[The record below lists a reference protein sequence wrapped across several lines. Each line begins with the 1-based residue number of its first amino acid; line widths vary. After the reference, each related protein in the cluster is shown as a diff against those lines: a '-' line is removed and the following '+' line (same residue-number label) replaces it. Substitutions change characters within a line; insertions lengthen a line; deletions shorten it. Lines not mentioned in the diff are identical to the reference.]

1 MNRFSIGTHAFILIV
16 LAVGIIYSL
25 PNLYP
30 AKPAIQIAYTDSGQS
45 ADQGLLNEVTEILSA
60 KSIQSESIGLKDNNI
75 VAKFSSF
82 DDQLAAKSALQR
94 ILLDRAI
101 VALNLEPSTPQWLRD
116 IGGGPLK
123 LGLDLSGGVHFLLE
137 VDIES
142 ALDNRLDSLLNQ
154 YRKKFRD
161 DRINVESSQKK
172 DKELSFSFA
181 SDEDYNKALKVFG
194 DDNITAVGTALYD
207 IQTNTIRN
215 NVDISYSQSAIK
227 EIRDYAVGQN
237 LMTLRNRV
245 NELGVSEPIVQRQG
259 SSRIVVELP
268 GVQDTTAAKKI
279 IGKTANLEF
288 RLEAAPDDN
297 ITAVGTALY
306 DIQTNTIRNN
316 VDISYS
322 QSAIKEIRDYAVG
335 QNLMT
340 LRNRVNELGVSEPI
354 VQRQGSSRIVVEL
367 PGVQDTTAAK
377 KIIGKTAN
385 LEFRLEAAPTTSR
398 LRKEEFTYQD
408 ERMGSAYLEKN
419 IIVAGERVTN
429 ASSGFDESGFAQVN
443 ISLDMQGGRAMQK
456 ATSGNIGRR
465 LGVLF
470 VERKNKSTLTI
481 DENGDEVIEQSSYIE
496 KNIISLATVQAVL
509 GTGFRITGVGSP
521 QEASELALLLR
532 AGALAAP
539 MKFVEERTVGP
550 SLGKEN
556 IELGIRSIIIGLLSV
571 VLFMVFYYRWFG
583 LAANI
588 ALFANVVLITGFMSL
603 LGATLT
609 LPGIAGIVLT
619 IGMAVDANVLIFSRI
634 REELAE
640 GRDPQTAIQ
649 EGFSR
654 AFVTIFDANVTTL
667 IASIVLYA
675 IGTGPIKGFAITL
688 SIGIITSMFTAILG
702 TRAIINLMYG
712 NKNIKELR
720 V

>member
-1 MNRFSIGTHAFILIV
+1 MNRFSIWTYTFILMV
-16 LAVGIIYSL
+16 LSIGLIYSL

-30 AKPAIQIAYTDSGQS
+30 AKPAIQIAYTDSGKS
-45 ADQGLLNEVTEILSA
+45 ADQILLNQVKDILEG
-60 KSIQSESIGLKDNNI
+60 QSTGVESVGLKDNNI
-75 VAKFSSF
+75 IAKFDNF
-82 DDQLAAKSALQR
+82 DDQLAGKAALQK
-94 ILLDRAI
+94 ILLDDAI
-101 VALNLEPSTPQWLRD
+101 VALNLEPSTPQWLRN

-137 VDIES
+137 VDIDS
-142 ALDNRLDSLLNQ
+142 ALDNRLESLLNE

-161 DRINVESSQKK
+161 DRINVESSRK
-172 DKELSFSFA
+172 DNKDLVFSFA
-181 SDEDYNKALKVFG
+181 SDEDYNKALRVFNE
-194 DDNITAVGTALYD
+194 DNITPLGTSLYD
-207 IQTNTIRN
+207 LSTNSIRN
-215 NVDISYSQSAIK
+215 LVELTYSTSAIK

-259 SSRIVVELP
+259 SSRIVVQLP

-288 RLEAAPDDN
+288 RLEAA
-297 ITAVGTALY
+297 
-306 DIQTNTIRNN
+306 
-316 VDISYS
+316 S
-322 QSAIKEIRDYAVG
+322 
-335 QNLMT
+335 
-340 LRNRVNELGVSEPI
+340 
-354 VQRQGSSRIVVEL
+354 
-367 PGVQDTTAAK
+367 
-377 KIIGKTAN
+377 
-385 LEFRLEAAPTTSR
+385 TTSR
-398 LRKEEFTYQD
+398 LRKEEFDWQD
-408 ERMGSAYLEKN
+408 ERMGSAFLEKN

-429 ASSGFDESGFAQVN
+429 ANSGFDENGLAQVN
-443 ISLDMQGGRAMQK
+443 ITLDMQGGRAMQK
-456 ATSGNIGRR
+456 ATNGNIGRR

-470 VERKNKSTLTI
+470 VEQKNKSVLTK
-481 DENGDEVIEQSSYIE
+481 DADGNDVIEQTSYIE
-496 KNIISLATVQAVL
+496 KEIISLATVQAVL
-509 GTGFRITGVGSP
+509 GTSFRITGVGSP

-556 IELGIRSIIIGLLSV
+556 IELGVRSIIIGLFSV
-571 VLFMVFYYRWFG
+571 IAFMLFYYRWFG
-583 LAANI
+583 FAANI

-634 REELAE
+634 REELKD
-640 GRDPQTAIQ
+640 GKDPQTAIQ

-654 AFVTIFDANVTTL
+654 AFVTIVDANVTTL

-675 IGTGPIKGFAITL
+675 IGTGPVKGFAITL
-688 SIGIITSMFTAILG
+688 SIGILTSMFTAILG

-712 NKNIKELR
+712 NQNIKELR

>member
-1 MNRFSIGTHAFILIV
+1 MNRFSAGTHAFILMV
-16 LAVGIIYSL
+16 LAIGVIYSL

-30 AKPAIQIAYTDSGQS
+30 AKPAIQIAYTDSGKS
-45 ADQGLLNEVTEILSA
+45 ADQPLLDQVTEILASTN
-60 KSIQSESIGLKDNNI
+60 INSESIGLKNNNI

-154 YRKKFRD
+154 YRKRFRD
-161 DRINVESSQKK
+161 DRISVESSQKK
-172 DKELSFSFA
+172 DKQLIFEFVG
-181 SDEDYNKALKVFG
+181 DEDYNKALKIFG

-207 IQTNTIRN
+207 LQPSTIRN
-215 NVDISYSQSAIK
+215 RVSLAYSQSAIK

-288 RLEAAPDDN
+288 RLEAA
-297 ITAVGTALY
+297 
-306 DIQTNTIRNN
+306 
-316 VDISYS
+316 S
-322 QSAIKEIRDYAVG
+322 
-335 QNLMT
+335 
-340 LRNRVNELGVSEPI
+340 
-354 VQRQGSSRIVVEL
+354 
-367 PGVQDTTAAK
+367 
-377 KIIGKTAN
+377 
-385 LEFRLEAAPTTSR
+385 TTSR
-398 LRKEEFTYQD
+398 LRKEEFDYQD
-408 ERMGSAYLEKN
+408 ERMGAAYLEKN
-419 IIVAGERVTN
+419 VIVAGERVTN

-456 ATSGNIGRR
+456 ATSGNIGRK

-470 VERKNKSTLTI
+470 VERKNKSVLTV
-481 DENGDEVIEQSSYIE
+481 DENGDEIIEQTSYIE
-496 KNIISLATVQAVL
+496 KSIISLATVQAVL
-509 GTGFRITGVGSP
+509 GTSFRITGVGSP

-556 IELGIRSIIIGLLSV
+556 IELGVRSIIIGLLSV
-571 VLFMVFYYRWFG
+571 IAFMLFYYRWFG

-640 GRDPQTAIQ
+640 GKDPQTAIQ

-688 SIGIITSMFTAILG
+688 SIGIITSMFTAIMG

-712 NKNIKELR
+712 NKNIQELR

>member
-1 MNRFSIGTHAFILIV
+1 MNRFSIWTYAFILMV
-16 LAVGIIYSL
+16 LSIGVIYSL

-30 AKPAIQIAYTDSGQS
+30 AKPAIQIAYTDSGKS
-45 ADQGLLNEVTEILSA
+45 ADQILLNQVKEILEGQA
-60 KSIQSESIGLKDNNI
+60 VDTESVGLKDNNI
-75 VAKFSSF
+75 VAKFNSF
-82 DDQLAAKSALQR
+82 DDQLAGKAALQK
-94 ILLDRAI
+94 ILLDQAI

-116 IGGGPLK
+116 IGAGPLK

-137 VDIES
+137 VDIDS
-142 ALDNRLDSLLNQ
+142 ALDNRLESLLNQ

-161 DRINVESSQKK
+161 DRINVENSRK
-172 DKELSFSFA
+172 DNKDLLFAFA
-181 SDEDYNKALKVFG
+181 SDEDYNKALKIFNE
-194 DDNITAVGTALYD
+194 DNITAIGASLYD
-207 IQTNTIRN
+207 LDTNSLRN
-215 NVDISYSQSAIK
+215 LVELSFSQSAIK

-259 SSRIVVELP
+259 SSRIVVQLP

-288 RLEAAPDDN
+288 RLEAA
-297 ITAVGTALY
+297 
-306 DIQTNTIRNN
+306 
-316 VDISYS
+316 S
-322 QSAIKEIRDYAVG
+322 
-335 QNLMT
+335 
-340 LRNRVNELGVSEPI
+340 
-354 VQRQGSSRIVVEL
+354 
-367 PGVQDTTAAK
+367 
-377 KIIGKTAN
+377 
-385 LEFRLEAAPTTSR
+385 TTSR
-398 LRKEEFTYQD
+398 LRKEEFDWQD
-408 ERMGSAYLEKN
+408 ERMGSAFLEKN

-443 ISLDMQGGRAMQK
+443 ITLDMQGGRAMQK
-456 ATSGNIGRR
+456 ATTGNIGRR

-470 VERKNKSTLTI
+470 VEQKNKSALTQ
-481 DENGDEVIEQSSYIE
+481 DADGNDVIEQTSYIE
-496 KNIISLATVQAVL
+496 KKIISLATVQAVL

-556 IELGIRSIIIGLLSV
+556 IELGVRSIIIGLLSV
-571 VLFMVFYYRWFG
+571 IAFMLFYYRWFG
-583 LAANI
+583 FAANI
-588 ALFANVVLITGFMSL
+588 ALFANVILITGFMSL

-634 REELAE
+634 REELKD
-640 GRDPQTAIQ
+640 GKDPQTAIQ

-654 AFVTIFDANVTTL
+654 AFVTIVDANVTTL

-675 IGTGPIKGFAITL
+675 IGTGPVKGFAITL
-688 SIGIITSMFTAILG
+688 SIGILTSMFTAIMG

>member
-1 MNRFSIGTHAFILIV
+1 MNRFSIWTYAFILMV
-16 LAVGIIYSL
+16 LSIGLIYSL

-30 AKPAIQIAYTDSGQS
+30 AKPAIQIAYTDSGKS
-45 ADQGLLNEVTEILSA
+45 ADQILLNQVQDILEDQ
-60 KSIQSESIGLKDNNI
+60 SIDVESVGLKDNNI
-75 VAKFSSF
+75 IAKFNSF
-82 DDQLAAKSALQR
+82 DDQLAGKAALQNTF
-94 ILLDRAI
+94 LDRAI

-137 VDIES
+137 VDIDS
-142 ALDNRLDSLLNQ
+142 ALDNRLESLLNE

-161 DRINVESSQKK
+161 DRINVESSRKEG
-172 DKELSFSFA
+172 KELLFSFA
-181 SDEDYNKALKVFG
+181 SDEDYNKALRMFNE
-194 DDNITAVGTALYD
+194 DNITPLGTPFYD
-207 IQTNTIRN
+207 LKPNSVRN
-215 NVDISYSQSAIK
+215 LVEVAYSQNAIK

-288 RLEAAPDDN
+288 RLEAA
-297 ITAVGTALY
+297 
-306 DIQTNTIRNN
+306 
-316 VDISYS
+316 S
-322 QSAIKEIRDYAVG
+322 
-335 QNLMT
+335 
-340 LRNRVNELGVSEPI
+340 
-354 VQRQGSSRIVVEL
+354 
-367 PGVQDTTAAK
+367 
-377 KIIGKTAN
+377 
-385 LEFRLEAAPTTSR
+385 TTSR
-398 LRKEEFTYQD
+398 LRKEEFDFQD
-408 ERMGSAYLEKN
+408 ERMGSAFLEKN

-443 ISLDMQGGRAMQK
+443 ITLDMQGGRAMQK
-456 ATSGNIGRR
+456 ATNGNIGRR

-470 VERKNKSTLTI
+470 VEQKNKSVLI
-481 DENGDEVIEQSSYIE
+481 QDAEGNDVIEQTSYIE
-496 KNIISLATVQAVL
+496 KEIISLATVQAVL
-509 GTGFRITGVGSP
+509 GTAFRITGVGSP

-556 IELGIRSIIIGLLSV
+556 IELGVRSIIIGLLSV
-571 VLFMVFYYRWFG
+571 IAFMLFYYRWFG
-583 LAANI
+583 FAANI

-634 REELAE
+634 REELKE
-640 GRDPQTAIQ
+640 GKDPQTAIQ

-654 AFVTIFDANVTTL
+654 AFVTIVDANVTTL

-675 IGTGPIKGFAITL
+675 IGTGPVKGFAITL
-688 SIGIITSMFTAILG
+688 SIGILTSMFTAILG

>member
-16 LAVGIIYSL
+16 LAIGIIYSL

-45 ADQGLLNEVTEILSA
+45 ADQGLLNEVSDILKA
-60 KSIQSESIGLKDNNI
+60 KNIQSESVGLKDNNI

-161 DRINVESSQKK
+161 DRISVESSQKN
-172 DKELSFSFA
+172 DKELSFSFV
-181 SDEDYNKALKVFG
+181 SDEDYNKALKIFG

-207 IQTNTIRN
+207 IQTNAIRN
-215 NVDISYSQSAIK
+215 KVDIAYSQGAIK

-288 RLEAAPDDN
+288 RLEA
-297 ITAVGTALY
+297 
-306 DIQTNTIRNN
+306 
-316 VDISYS
+316 
-322 QSAIKEIRDYAVG
+322 
-335 QNLMT
+335 
-340 LRNRVNELGVSEPI
+340 
-354 VQRQGSSRIVVEL
+354 SS
-367 PGVQDTTAAK
+367 
-377 KIIGKTAN
+377 
-385 LEFRLEAAPTTSR
+385 TTSR
-398 LRKEEFTYQD
+398 LRKEEFDYKD
-408 ERMGSAYLEKN
+408 ERMGSADLEKSV
-419 IIVAGERVTN
+419 IVAGERVTN

-470 VERKNKSTLTI
+470 VERKNKSILTT
-481 DENGDEVIEQSSYIE
+481 DENGNEVIEQSSYIE

-509 GTGFRITGVGSP
+509 GTSFRITGVGSP

-556 IELGIRSIIIGLLSV
+556 IQLGIKSIIIGLLSV

-640 GRDPQTAIQ
+640 GKDPQTAIKQ
-649 EGFSR
+649 GFSR

-712 NKNIKELR
+712 NKNIQELR

>member
-1 MNRFSIGTHAFILIV
+1 MVLSIGL
-16 LAVGIIYSL
+16 IYSL

-30 AKPAIQIAYTDSGQS
+30 AKPAIQIAYTDSGKS
-45 ADQGLLNEVTEILSA
+45 ADQILLNQVQDILEDQ
-60 KSIQSESIGLKDNNI
+60 SIDVESVGLKDNNI
-75 VAKFSSF
+75 IAKFNSF
-82 DDQLAAKSALQR
+82 DDQLAGKAALQNT
-94 ILLDRAI
+94 LLDRAI

-137 VDIES
+137 VDIDS
-142 ALDNRLDSLLNQ
+142 ALDNRLESLLNE

-161 DRINVESSQKK
+161 GRINVESSRKEG
-172 DKELSFSFA
+172 KELLFSFA
-181 SDEDYNKALKVFG
+181 SDEDYNKALRMFNE
-194 DDNITAVGTALYD
+194 DNITPLGTPFYD
-207 IQTNTIRN
+207 LKPNSVRN
-215 NVDISYSQSAIK
+215 LVEVAYSQNAIK

-288 RLEAAPDDN
+288 RLEAA
-297 ITAVGTALY
+297 
-306 DIQTNTIRNN
+306 
-316 VDISYS
+316 S
-322 QSAIKEIRDYAVG
+322 
-335 QNLMT
+335 
-340 LRNRVNELGVSEPI
+340 
-354 VQRQGSSRIVVEL
+354 
-367 PGVQDTTAAK
+367 
-377 KIIGKTAN
+377 
-385 LEFRLEAAPTTSR
+385 TTSR
-398 LRKEEFTYQD
+398 LRKEEFDFQD
-408 ERMGSAYLEKN
+408 ERMGSAFLEKN

-443 ISLDMQGGRAMQK
+443 ITLDMQGGRAMQK
-456 ATSGNIGRR
+456 ATNGNIGRR

-470 VERKNKSTLTI
+470 VEQKNKSVLI
-481 DENGDEVIEQSSYIE
+481 QDAEGNDVIEQTSYIE
-496 KNIISLATVQAVL
+496 KEIISLATVQAVL
-509 GTGFRITGVGSP
+509 GTAFRITGVGSP

-556 IELGIRSIIIGLLSV
+556 IELGVRSIIIGLLSV
-571 VLFMVFYYRWFG
+571 IAFMLFYYRWFG
-583 LAANI
+583 FAANI

-634 REELAE
+634 REELKE
-640 GRDPQTAIQ
+640 GKDPQTAIQ

-654 AFVTIFDANVTTL
+654 AFVTIVDANVTTL

-675 IGTGPIKGFAITL
+675 IGTGPVKGFAITL
-688 SIGIITSMFTAILG
+688 SIGILTSMFTAILG

>member
-1 MNRFSIGTHAFILIV
+1 MNRFSIWTYAFILMV
-16 LAVGIIYSL
+16 LSIGVIYSL

-30 AKPAIQIAYTDSGQS
+30 AKPAIQIAYTDSGKS
-45 ADQGLLNEVTEILSA
+45 ADQILLNQVREILEGQA
-60 KSIQSESIGLKDNNI
+60 VGIESVGLKDNNI
-75 VAKFSSF
+75 VAKFNSF
-82 DDQLAAKSALQR
+82 DDQLAGKAALQK
-94 ILLDRAI
+94 ILLDQAI

-116 IGGGPLK
+116 IGAGPLK

-137 VDIES
+137 VDIDS
-142 ALDNRLDSLLNQ
+142 ALDNRLESLLNQ

-161 DRINVESSQKK
+161 DRINVENSRK
-172 DKELSFSFA
+172 DNKDLLFAFA
-181 SDEDYNKALKVFG
+181 SDEDYNKAVKIFNE
-194 DDNITAVGTALYD
+194 DNITAIGASLYD
-207 IQTNTIRN
+207 LDTNSLRN
-215 NVDISYSQSAIK
+215 LVELSFSQSAIK

-259 SSRIVVELP
+259 SSRIVVQLP

-288 RLEAAPDDN
+288 RLEAA
-297 ITAVGTALY
+297 
-306 DIQTNTIRNN
+306 
-316 VDISYS
+316 S
-322 QSAIKEIRDYAVG
+322 
-335 QNLMT
+335 
-340 LRNRVNELGVSEPI
+340 
-354 VQRQGSSRIVVEL
+354 
-367 PGVQDTTAAK
+367 
-377 KIIGKTAN
+377 
-385 LEFRLEAAPTTSR
+385 TTSR
-398 LRKEEFTYQD
+398 LRKEEFDWQD
-408 ERMGSAYLEKN
+408 ERMGSAFLEKN

-443 ISLDMQGGRAMQK
+443 ITLDMQGGRAMQK
-456 ATSGNIGRR
+456 ATTGNIGRR

-470 VERKNKSTLTI
+470 VEQKNKSVLTQ
-481 DENGDEVIEQSSYIE
+481 DADGNDVIEQTSYIE
-496 KNIISLATVQAVL
+496 KKIISLATVQAVL

-556 IELGIRSIIIGLLSV
+556 VELGVRSIIIGLLSV
-571 VLFMVFYYRWFG
+571 IAFMLFYYRWFG
-583 LAANI
+583 FAANI

-603 LGATLT
+603 IGATLT

-634 REELAE
+634 REELKD
-640 GRDPQTAIQ
+640 GKDPQTAIQ

-654 AFVTIFDANVTTL
+654 AFVTIVDANVTTL

-675 IGTGPIKGFAITL
+675 IGTGPVKGFAITL
-688 SIGIITSMFTAILG
+688 SIGILASMFTAIMG
-702 TRAIINLMYG
+702 TRAIINVMYG

>member
-16 LAVGIIYSL
+16 LAIGIIYSL

-45 ADQGLLNEVTEILSA
+45 ADQGLLNEVSDILKA
-60 KSIQSESIGLKDNNI
+60 KNIQSESVGLKDNNI

-161 DRINVESSQKK
+161 DRISVESSQKN
-172 DKELSFSFA
+172 DKELSFSFV
-181 SDEDYNKALKVFG
+181 SDEDYNKALKIFG

-207 IQTNTIRN
+207 IQTNAIRN
-215 NVDISYSQSAIK
+215 KVDIAYSQGAIK

-288 RLEAAPDDN
+288 RLEA
-297 ITAVGTALY
+297 
-306 DIQTNTIRNN
+306 
-316 VDISYS
+316 
-322 QSAIKEIRDYAVG
+322 
-335 QNLMT
+335 
-340 LRNRVNELGVSEPI
+340 
-354 VQRQGSSRIVVEL
+354 SS
-367 PGVQDTTAAK
+367 
-377 KIIGKTAN
+377 
-385 LEFRLEAAPTTSR
+385 TTSR
-398 LRKEEFTYQD
+398 LRKEEFDYKD
-408 ERMGSAYLEKN
+408 ERMGSADLEKSV
-419 IIVAGERVTN
+419 IVAGERVTN

-470 VERKNKSTLTI
+470 VERKNKSILTT
-481 DENGDEVIEQSSYIE
+481 DENGNEVIEQSSYIE

-509 GTGFRITGVGSP
+509 GTSFRITGVGSP

-556 IELGIRSIIIGLLSV
+556 IQLGIKSIIIGLLSV
-571 VLFMVFYYRWFG
+571 VLFMIFYYRWFG

-640 GRDPQTAIQ
+640 GRDPQTAIEQ
-649 EGFSR
+649 GFSR

-712 NKNIKELR
+712 NKNIQELR